1 MGVMEAVDVVAVDTV
16 MEVLAEVTTSQEE
29 ETGETEEEEEDIRE
43 TGTSQP
49 PMAGPGTNFHSAI
62 HMFTQKTADFYR
74 LFLDRLYEV
83 ADLLIERPSPEPPD
97 PIQALLRVRPAPLE
111 GLLGRKLAW
120 TRKWTFQ
127 LFVKKRRR
135 KPNCHPHWATF
146 FPRLAMY
153 ACSSN
158 PLCRPRCSWSQPSAC
173 AGS

>member
-1 MGVMEAVDVVAVDTV
+1 MGEAGMVREVDSVVGMEVVAEVMEAVDVVAVDTA
-16 MEVLAEVTTSQEE
+16 MEVLAEVTTSREE
-29 ETGETEEEEEDIRE
+29 ETGETEEGEEDIRE

-97 PIQALLRVRPAPLE
+97 PTQALSRVRPAPLE
-111 GLLGRKLAW
+111 GLLGRKLAC

-135 KPNCHPHWATF
+135 KPDCHQYWETF
-146 FPRLAMY
+146 LPRLATHV
-153 ACSSN
+153 
-158 PLCRPRCSWSQPSAC
+158 LLL
-173 AGS
+173 

>member
-1 MGVMEAVDVVAVDTV
+1 MGVEAVVEVVDTE
-16 MEVLAEVTTSQEE
+16 MEDLVEETTSQEE
-29 ETGETEEEEEDIRE
+29 GIEETGEEEEVTRE

-49 PMAGPGTNFHSAI
+49 PMARHGTNFHSAI

-83 ADLLIERPSPEPPD
+83 ADLLTERPSPEPPD
-97 PIQALLRVRPAPLE
+97 PIKSSSRVRPAPLE

-146 FPRLAMY
+146 FPRLA
-153 ACSSN
+153 
-158 PLCRPRCSWSQPSAC
+158 
-173 AGS
+173 

>member
-1 MGVMEAVDVVAVDTV
+1 MVRQVVSVVGMEVVAEDMEAVDVVAVDTA

-29 ETGETEEEEEDIRE
+29 ETGETEEEEDIRE

-49 PMAGPGTNFHSAI
+49 PMAGPRTNFHSAI

-97 PIQALLRVRPAPLE
+97 PTQALSRVRPAPLE

-135 KPNCHPHWATF
+135 KPDCHQYWETF
-146 FPRLAMY
+146 LPRLATHV
-153 ACSSN
+153 
-158 PLCRPRCSWSQPSAC
+158 LLL
-173 AGS
+173 